1 MKDMEEGT
9 TQATAIISTATRTI
23 KGQIVDFIFSTINW
37 CPILKPFYIREK
49 GPDMKRIR
57 WKMHQILSAEMP
69 QKLPE
74 KIHKIVNRFRRVTVK
89 MDLNGIERKSP
100 ATQTLWV
107 RVL

>member
-1 MKDMEEGT
+1 
-9 TQATAIISTATRTI
+9 
-23 KGQIVDFIFSTINW
+23 
-37 CPILKPFYIREK
+37 
-49 GPDMKRIR
+49 
-57 WKMHQILSAEMP
+57 MHQILSALEMP